1 MRSAVRE
8 LLVGASIVA
17 SRQAVSEDPLPD
29 ELVDYKRMVGVMA
42 VLEPV
47 HQWLLYRVYWDGL
60 SLRTVATEWETDGL
74 NVMREHKVLLS
85 FLQKSMAAGKPA
97 PAPKVRPGLKPLII
111 KLKRE
116 GSKGPF
122 SDLVASLT

>member
-1 MRSAVRE
+1 M
-8 LLVGASIVA
+8 A
-17 SRQAVSEDPLPD
+17 SRQAVSEDPQPD
-29 ELVDYKRMVGVMA
+29 ELVDYKRMVTVMA

-74 NVMREHKVLLS
+74 NVMREHKVLLA

-97 PAPKVRPGLKPLII
+97 PAPKVRPGLRPLTA
-111 KLKRE
+111 KFKRD

-122 SDLVASLT
+122 TDIVVNLS